1 MSNIAVSNTILE
13 WAAERLGTS
22 LEGLAAAMAS
32 PKRVDS
38 FLSGTLT
45 LTQASEL
52 AQKLQIPFGYLFL
65 ESPPKGEKPQIP
77 DLRQTQQP
85 EPLSLAFYE
94 VLEDIEK
101 KISWYSAQLN
111 DVEAD
116 ELPFVGKY
124 NSISETTPLIVAKD
138 IASTI
143 GFSDNDRDACA
154 DFESLYNLLAG
165 KFESVRVLVFR
176 SGIAKSNTKRP
187 LAISEFRGF
196 AIANKISPAI
206 FINGRDAPAA
216 WIFTLVHEAAHIW
229 LGQSGVSDST
239 ASNTLAAQGI
249 EAFCNK
255 VAAEFLTPENLFLKL
270 WKQTTDAK
278 IHTLARHF
286 KVSRLVVARRALD
299 FGLISREAYQEIH
312 SASIRKKS
320 EDGGGNPYATI
331 PIRSSKR
338 FTQAVLNSAM
348 TGETMLRD
356 ASRLLNIKPGTV
368 VELYKRRKD
377 SLTQGAA
384 QIV

>member
-1 MSNIAVSNTILE
+1 VSNTILE

-32 PKRVDS
+32 PKRVDN
-38 FLSGTLT
+38 FLSGSLT

-52 AQKLQIPFGYLFL
+52 AQRLHIPFGYLFL
-65 ESPPKGEKPQIP
+65 DSPPKDEMPKIP
-77 DLRQTQQP
+77 DLRQTQHP
-85 EPLSLAFYE
+85 EPLSFAFYE

-101 KISWYSAQLN
+101 KIGWYTAQLN

-124 NSISETTPLIVAKD
+124 RSIVETTPSTVAKD
-138 IASTI
+138 IAATI
-143 GFSDNDRDACA
+143 GFSDGDRNACG
-154 DFESLYNLLAG
+154 DFESLYRLLVS
-165 KFESVRVLVFR
+165 KFEAVRILVFR
-176 SGIAKSNTKRP
+176 SGIAKSNTRRQ

-196 AIANKISPAI
+196 AVVNKMSPAI
-206 FINGRDAPAA
+206 FVNGRDAPAA

-239 ASNTLAAQGI
+239 VSNTISAQGV

-255 VAAEFLTPENLFLKL
+255 VAAEFLTPEELFLKL
-270 WKQTTDAK
+270 WERTNDSK
-278 IHTLARHF
+278 IAALARYF
-286 KVSRLVVARRALD
+286 KVSKLVVARRALD
-299 FGLISREAYQEIH
+299 FGLVSREAYLEIH
-312 SASIRKKS
+312 AASIPKKN

-338 FTQAVLNSAM
+338 FTEAVINSAM

-356 ASRLLNIKPGTV
+356 AGRLLNIKPGTV
-368 VELYKRRKD
+368 VELYKRRKYGM
-377 SLTQGAA
+377 TQGVDR
-384 QIV
+384 IV

>member
-45 LTQASEL
+45 LTQASDL
-52 AQKLQIPFGYLFL
+52 AQKLHIPFGYLFL
-65 ESPPKGEKPQIP
+65 ESPPQDAKPQIP

-85 EPLSLAFYE
+85 EPLSFAFYE
-94 VLEDIEK
+94 VLGDIEK
-101 KISWYSAQLN
+101 KISWYNAQLN
-111 DVEAD
+111 DVEAE

-124 NSISETTPLIVAKD
+124 KSISEVTPRTVAKD

-143 GFSDNDRDACA
+143 GFSDSDRNACG
-154 DFESLYNLLAG
+154 DFDSLYNLLAS
-165 KFESVRVLVFR
+165 KFEAVRVLVFR
-176 SGIAKSNTKRP
+176 SGIAKSNTKCP
-187 LAISEFRGF
+187 LAVSEFRGF
-196 AIANKISPAI
+196 AIANKMSPAI

-216 WIFTLVHEAAHIW
+216 WLFTLIHEAAHIW

-239 ASNTLAAQGI
+239 ASNTLKVQGI

-255 VAAEFLTPENLFLKL
+255 VAAEFLTPEDIFLKL
-270 WKQTTDAK
+270 WEHTVDAK
-278 IHTLARHF
+278 IPTLARYF
-286 KVSRLVVARRALD
+286 KVSKLVVARRALD
-299 FGLISREAYQEIH
+299 FGLISREIYQEIH
-312 SASIRKKS
+312 SASIPKKS

-338 FTQAVLNSAM
+338 FTEAVINSAM

-356 ASRLLNIKPGTV
+356 AGRLLNIKPGTV

-377 SLTQGAA
+377 DLTKGVD